1 MCDQSSASNSDP
13 CRSKPCFNGGTC
25 VRQDQNS
32 FTCQCPPSYSGPSCK
47 LNSIGSCASRPCQR
61 DGLCVPFTNGTNDYK
76 CQCQDWTI
84 GKNCEVVFNPCSR
97 VNCQNNGV
105 CLKKRTLAYECNC
118 TSEWTG
124 ATCNQQVSVSCQ
136 TIPCAFGTCQ
146 LNQNG
151 QYSCACK
158 TEGYEGPYCE
168 LEKCNPTCR
177 NGGICQK
184 NGLNNTF
191 FCQCINGYEGIQCEK
206 QQSSNFLK
214 NLKQKSFII

>member
-1 MCDQSSASNSDP
+1 M
-13 CRSKPCFNGGTC
+13 
-25 VRQDQNS
+25 
-32 FTCQCPPSYSGPSCK
+32 
-47 LNSIGSCASRPCQR
+47 
-61 DGLCVPFTNGTNDYK
+61 
-76 CQCQDWTI
+76 
-84 GKNCEVVFNPCSR
+84 
-97 VNCQNNGV
+97 NCQNSGV
-105 CLKKRTLAYECNC
+105 CLKKRTLAFECNC
-118 TSEWTG
+118 TSQWTG

-158 TEGYEGPYCE
+158 TEGYEGTYCE

-191 FCQCINGYEGIQCEK
+191 FCQCINGFEGIQCEK

-214 NLKQKSFII
+214 KF